1 MQILT
6 SIKEIIDSYDNF
18 IIDQWGVM
26 HDGFVGF
33 DHAMSAISYL
43 HKKNKN
49 LFIISNS
56 SKREKSSIEKLPK
69 LGFKQDVFIKILT
82 SGEMIWNT
90 LNKKYANYQIK
101 KKCFHIYDDSK
112 EDGINF
118 RNL

>member
-43 HKKNKN
+43 HKKN
-49 LFIISNS
+49 NS
-56 SKREKSSIEKLPK
+56 
-69 LGFKQDVFIKILT
+69 
-82 SGEMIWNT
+82 
-90 LNKKYANYQIK
+90 
-101 KKCFHIYDDSK
+101 
-112 EDGINF
+112 
-118 RNL
+118 